1 MNRFLKDKSRRV
13 GVITVAVGIVVL
25 VTSILLSGCNNSS
38 QSALG
43 SPNDAFTPVVVITL
57 EATLT
62 PEPTPVPEII
72 ATTEVEVITPTAT
85 PEPDTTPPMDLNAM
99 PVRQCNGCLNIL
111 LLGLDQ
117 RPSEDPNRAA
127 TDTIVVLSLDT
138 ATRTAGMLSLPRDLF
153 VPMPNS
159 DKLGRINTAM
169 AIGGPRYAMQ
179 TVEYNTGIQTQHYI
193 RVNFNAVS
201 SLVDLVGGID
211 VNVDQDINDPTY
223 PDMHYGYDPFVISK
237 GMHHMDGATALKY
250 ARTRHGASDFYRMR
264 RQQQIM
270 LAIRDRVLSS
280 NAIPQLLPKA
290 PEIFSTLSSSI
301 ATDLGLTDIIN
312 LIMLAKDI
320 TPDKITRL
328 TVDEHSTQDWVTPS
342 GGDVLIPLRDHI
354 NALAAQLYNQALP
367 VMKVT
372 IQNGSPTKG
381 LAESTQAFLQSK
393 GYTIVGAKDAQAQYT
408 NTVIYD
414 YYGSNQFSQN
424 LALTLGLP
432 KTVVTS
438 TVGTSNDVDVLV
450 VLGEDYKPKQ

>member
-1 MNRFLKDKSRRV
+1 M
-13 GVITVAVGIVVL
+13 AVL
-25 VTSILLSGCNNSS
+25 VVTLLLAGCNNSS
-38 QSALG
+38 QAAPGASNG
-43 SPNDAFTPVVVITL
+43 AFTPSVVITPQ
-57 EATLT
+57 ATLT
-62 PEPTPVPEII
+62 PAPTPIQEII
-72 ATTEVEVITPTAT
+72 STDVVSTDVVVTPTAT
-85 PEPDTTPPMDLNAM
+85 PEPDTTPPMDLNPM
-99 PVRQCNGCLNIL
+99 PVRKCSGCLNIL

-117 RPSEDPNRAA
+117 RPNENPNLAQ
-127 TDTIVVLSLDT
+127 TDTMVILSLNMT
-138 ATRTAGMLSLPRDLF
+138 THMAGMLSMPRDLF

-201 SLVDLVGGID
+201 ALVDLVGGID

-223 PDMHYGYDPFVISK
+223 PDMNYGYDPFVISK

-270 LAIRDRVLSS
+270 LALRDRVLST

-290 PEIFSTLSSSI
+290 PQIFSTLSSSI
-301 ATDLGLTDIIN
+301 ATDLSLTDIIN
-312 LIMLAKDI
+312 LISFAKDI

-328 TVDEHSTQDWVTPS
+328 SVDEHATQDWITNE
-342 GGDVLIPLRDHI
+342 GADVLVPLRDRI
-354 NALAAQLYNQALP
+354 SALAAQLYNQTPTVL
-367 VMKVT
+367 KVA
-372 IQNGSPTKG
+372 IENGSSTRG

-393 GYTIVGAKDAQAQYT
+393 GYTVVGVMDSQAQYT

-414 YYGSNQFSQN
+414 YSGSSQFAQN
-424 LALTLGLP
+424 LALTIGLP
-432 KTVVTS
+432 KTVVTT
-438 TVGTSNDVDVLV
+438 TVGTNDVDVLV
-450 VLGEDYKPKQ
+450 ALGEDYRPKQ